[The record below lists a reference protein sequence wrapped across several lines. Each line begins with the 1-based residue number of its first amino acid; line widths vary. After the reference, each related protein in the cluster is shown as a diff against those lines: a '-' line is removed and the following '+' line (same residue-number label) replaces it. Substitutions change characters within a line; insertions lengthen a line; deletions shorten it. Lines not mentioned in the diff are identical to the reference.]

1 MTKIHPTAIIDP
13 AAKIADDV
21 EIGPFCVIESDVT
34 IGPGCK
40 LAPSVVIRRHTTMGS
55 NNTVDS
61 NTVIGGV
68 PQDQKFD
75 PDTVSYV
82 KIGDGN
88 VFRESVTVNRA
99 TGEGNSTVIGNNNY
113 LMTSA
118 HAGHNSVLED
128 DVVMVNG
135 SSLGGFAHIGC
146 GVVLSLN
153 SGIHQ
158 FVRVGEMVMFRGHS
172 GASSHVPPYVMVGQ
186 INGVVGLNKVG
197 LKRAE
202 HISNE
207 DRRQIKEAFELTFRS
222 GLPTNKA
229 LEKMDACT
237 DWSAAAIKFRDFVH
251 WAVSSEAPYNRGL
264 SAFRPLRNR

>member
-13 AAKIADDV
+13 AANVADDV
-21 EIGPFCVIESDVT
+21 EVGPFSIIESDVT

-40 LAPSVVIRRHTTMGS
+40 LTSSVVIRRYTSMGS
-55 NNTVDS
+55 NNYVDS
-61 NTVIGGV
+61 NTVIGGY
-68 PQDQKFD
+68 PQDIKFD
-75 PDTVSYV
+75 PDTASYV

-128 DVVMVNG
+128 NVVMVNG

-146 GVVLSLN
+146 GVVLSLG

-158 FVRVGEMVMFRGHS
+158 FVRVGEMVMFRGYG
-172 GASSHVPPYVMVGQ
+172 GASSHVPPYVMVAS
-186 INGVVGLNKVG
+186 INGVVGLNRVG
-197 LKRAE
+197 LRRAE
-202 HISNE
+202 HITNE
-207 DRRQIKEAFELTFRS
+207 DRRQIKEAFEITFRS
-222 GLPTNKA
+222 GLPTDKV
-229 LEKMDACT
+229 LKKMDECE
-237 DWSAAAIKFRDFVH
+237 DWSAAAIKFRDFIR
-251 WAVSSEAPYNRGL
+251 WAVTAEPPYNRGL
-264 SAFRPLRNR
+264 CAFRPIRNR